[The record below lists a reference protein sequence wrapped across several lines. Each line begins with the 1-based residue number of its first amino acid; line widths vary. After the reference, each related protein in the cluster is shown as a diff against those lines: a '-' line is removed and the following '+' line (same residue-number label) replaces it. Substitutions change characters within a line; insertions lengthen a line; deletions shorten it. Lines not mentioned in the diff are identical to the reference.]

1 MQPETIAVQADG
13 SIGMPSPMDFLQFLG
28 GDHRAVTILA
38 LAVAVVALWRRVLSV
53 QDGRLADMKEANKA
67 HQALSREMQLTLDAL
82 EKAIRGRNG

>member
-1 MQPETIAVQADG
+1 MLPETIAVQADG
-13 SIGMPSPMDFLQFLG
+13 SIGMPSPMDALQYLG

-67 HQALSREMQLTLDAL
+67 HRDLSREMQLTLDAL